1 MRTHNVVVAL
11 AFMLCA
17 ACASSGGGKASSAH
31 RIESPEMVSRDYYDL
46 TAASP
51 GRPPTE
57 MKVSYEVMI
66 DETGRPD
73 MSTLK
78 VTGIGSSENRDGI
91 YRWLEHAS
99 YKPARDNGQPVA
111 GLLRGRIEA
120 RIEVR
125 RMP

>member
-1 MRTHNVVVAL
+1 MRTHNVAVVL

-17 ACASSGGGKASSAH
+17 ACASSGGGKTSPAH

-73 MSTLK
+73 MSTFK

-99 YKPARDNGQPVA
+99 YKPARDNGPT
-111 GLLRGRIEA
+111 RCGRA
-120 RIEVR
+120 SRQDR
-125 RMP
+125 STD